1 MKDVRTI
8 HITLDVSKDFEIK
21 NVNKLLKDV
30 KTVLNSAHHLN
41 IISEPIHKI
50 GFKEREETVNESI
63 IKNKLIIIDTRD
75 IDEDGLRDLE
85 FALANHCIDYKERN
99 FDVKWN

>member
-8 HITLDVSKDFEIK
+8 HITFDVSKDFEIK

-50 GFKEREETVNESI
+50 GFKESI
-63 IKNKLIIIDTRD
+63 TSYSKTLKSP
-75 IDEDGLRDLE
+75 
-85 FALANHCIDYKERN
+85 N
-99 FDVKWN
+99 FT